1 MTSLTTD
8 TVAERY
14 KESSLPVQNKTGKT
28 FIRVDV
34 NPQPGDTI
42 LDLGCG
48 TGGLSA
54 YLAELVGPE
63 GKVVGVDPDKDRLQ
77 VARQS
82 YKGINNLSFIEGNF
96 SQFPGIRSETL

>member
-1 MTSLTTD
+1 MASLTTD
-8 TVAERY
+8 TVAEGY
-14 KESSLPVQNKTGKT
+14 KESSLPVQNESGKT
-28 FIRVDV
+28 FIQVDV

-63 GKVVGVDPDKDRLQ
+63 GKVGVLILTRNDFNLLGSVT
-77 VARQS
+77 VA
-82 YKGINNLSFIEGNF
+82 
-96 SQFPGIRSETL
+96 